1 MQTTSNP
8 MAARSESRTPESR
21 ARWRRGGVVA
31 ACVAVALGAGL
42 GVKLWLDHRVPSP
55 DADPGRLSQ
64 YMASPAFAALPDAR
78 KAPYL
83 DAFQRAGDRGE
94 LTPEQQ
100 QGVMSNHSGKNPLR
114 QYFALPPGKGRE
126 KFLDDVIDRVLK
138 SEKERKVP
146 PPPDKQGEKPIR
158 IDGGRL
164 ADAIP
169 PEDRARMGQ
178 FLQDLHDRRVARGV
192 PDDGK
197 FLFNRAN

>member
-1 MQTTSNP
+1 MQTIYPTK
-8 MAARSESRTPESR
+8 ARTGPRT
-21 ARWRRGGVVA
+21 RRRRRVA
-31 ACVAVALGAGL
+31 AAACTAVALVAGL

-55 DADPGRLSQ
+55 DAEAGRVAR
-64 YMASPAFAALPDAR
+64 YMASPAFAALPDAQQ
-78 KAPYL
+78 AHYL
-83 DAFQRAGDRGE
+83 DAFQRASDRGE

-100 QGVMSNHSGKNPLR
+100 RDVINNPGGKSPI
-114 QYFALPPGKGRE
+114 QHYFSLPPGRERE

-138 SEKERKVP
+138 AEREVQLP
-146 PPPDKQGEKPIR
+146 PPPDEEGGQEIR

-197 FLFNRAN
+197 FLFNRTR

>member
-1 MQTTSNP
+1 MQTMNP
-8 MAARSESRTPESR
+8 TTAGPESRT
-21 ARWRRGGVVA
+21 RRRRLLVA
-31 ACVAVALGAGL
+31 ACIAVAVLAGL

-55 DADPGRLSQ
+55 EADAGRLSR

-83 DAFQRAGDRGE
+83 DAFQRASDRGE

-100 QGVMSNHSGKNPLR
+100 RGVIRNVTNPSGKNPIR
-114 QYFALPPGKGRE
+114 RYFSMPPGKERE

-138 SEKERKVP
+138 SEKEAKLP
-146 PPPDKQGEKPIR
+146 PPPDKEGEKAIR
-158 IDGGRL
+158 FDGGRL
-164 ADAIP
+164 ADSIP

-178 FLQDLHDRRVARGV
+178 FLQDLHDRRVARGL

-197 FLFNRAN
+197 FLFNRAH

>member
-1 MQTTSNP
+1 MQTIHPTT
-8 MAARSESRTPESR
+8 ARPESRT
-21 ARWRRGGVVA
+21 RRRRLVIA
-31 ACVAVALGAGL
+31 ACIAAVALAAGG
-42 GVKLWLDHRVPSP
+42 GVKLWLDHRTPSP
-55 DADPGRLSQ
+55 DADAGRLSR

-83 DAFQRAGDRGE
+83 DAFQRASDRGE

-100 QGVMSNHSGKNPLR
+100 RDVISNHGGKNPLR
-114 QYFALPPGKGRE
+114 QYFSLPPGNERV

-138 SEKERKVP
+138 SEKQAKLP
-146 PPPDKQGEKPIR
+146 PPPDKEAEKPMR

-178 FLQDLHDRRVARGV
+178 FLQDLHDRRTARGL

-197 FLFNRAN
+197 FLFNRAH